1 MQKKI
6 LALIMLSILLLTGC
20 GGDEKVS
27 TIIVEKDGSIRGYI
41 VEEMN
46 ASHYDADELKESVT
60 KDIAFYNDKYEE
72 KAMELTKFQY
82 EEGIIKAEIKY
93 KDASFYELY
102 NEEVLFVG
110 KVGEALAR
118 DFDGN
123 TVLYKVKGKD
133 KQITL
138 AELGEKNYHV
148 VIFSEPVNVKLPKK
162 VLYLSEGLAKGS
174 SSKKVKI
181 TDTTKEIY
189 YIIYE

>member
-82 EEGIIKAEIKY
+82 EEGIVKAEIKY

-110 KVGEALAR
+110 KVSEALAR

-123 TVLYKVKGKD
+123 AVLYKVKD
-133 KQITL
+133 KEKQKTM

-148 VIFSEPVNVKLPKK
+148 VIFFFFFNVKLPKK